1 MAMTQDP
8 IEDGGTYHRKK
19 AYFSGLFFRE
29 YPPKIWPEK
38 WYSTSILG
46 SWRSPIEKMV
56 DFVWSPP
63 WFFEDPVV
71 TCG

>member
-8 IEDGGTYHRKK
+8 IEDGTYHRKK

-38 WYSTSILG
+38 WYVYVPPSIG

-56 DFVWSPP
+56 DFV
-63 WFFEDPVV
+63 
-71 TCG
+71 